1 MWCSLFFF
9 CGPRL
14 VIDVKPRGE
23 MILKPLDV
31 SAIRRETRHLL
42 VGHDL
47 RYVASVDSTNRL
59 ARECTDW
66 KTGTTFITDFQ
77 YAGKGRQGK
86 SWEAPA
92 YSSLLL
98 SVSVRLPMGAAPGA
112 CTMLA
117 SLGSADAIRSTCAL
131 SPVLKWPNDVLLGGR
146 KCCGILAEYSPRSS
160 RRVILGIGINVNFD
174 PRAVKTVPGAIST
187 LQVESGGP
195 VSREELAIALFASLD
210 LWYRVLIHR
219 SDRVVD
225 AWAAQ
230 LDTIGRP
237 IEVKEQAST
246 WSGMALAIQPDG
258 GLLVRRTDGVERVIY
273 AADVSVRSS

>member
-1 MWCSLFFF
+1 MWCSLFLFV
-9 CGPRL
+9 PQL
-14 VIDVKPRGE
+14 VNDVTPRGE
-23 MILKPLDV
+23 MSLKPLDV
-31 SAIRRETRHLL
+31 PAIRRQTRHLL

-77 YAGKGRQGK
+77 SAGKGRQGK
-86 SWEAPA
+86 SWQAPA

-98 SVSVRLPMGAAPGA
+98 SVSVRLPSGAAPGA
-112 CTMLA
+112 GAMLA
-117 SLGSADAIRSTCAL
+117 SLSSAEAIRRTCSL

-146 KCCGILAEYSPRSS
+146 KCCGILAEYSPGFS
-160 RRVILGIGINVNFD
+160 RRVILGIGINVNVD
-174 PRAVKTVPGAIST
+174 PRAVETLPGAVST
-187 LQVESGGP
+187 LQEESGGP
-195 VSREELAIALFASLD
+195 VSREALAIALFTSLD
-210 LWYRVLIHR
+210 LWYRVLIHS
-219 SDRVVD
+219 SDLVVD

-246 WSGMALAIQPDG
+246 WSGMALAVQPDG
-258 GLLVRRTDGVERVIY
+258 GLLARRTDGVERVIY
-273 AADVSVRSS
+273 AADVSIRSS

>member
-1 MWCSLFFF
+1 
-9 CGPRL
+9 
-14 VIDVKPRGE
+14 
-23 MILKPLDV
+23 MILKPLDIP
-31 SAIRRETRHLL
+31 AIRRQTRPLL

-59 ARECTDW
+59 ARECTNW

-98 SVSVRLPMGAAPGA
+98 SVSVRLPTGAAPGT

-117 SLGSADAIRSTCAL
+117 SLSAADAIRRTCLL
-131 SPVLKWPNDVLLGGR
+131 SPVLKWPNDLLLGGR
-146 KCCGILAEYSPRSS
+146 KCCGILAEYSPGFA

-174 PRAVKTVPGAIST
+174 PRAVDTLPGAIST
-187 LQVESGGP
+187 LQEECGRP
-195 VSREELAIALFASLD
+195 VSREELAVALFTSLD
-210 LWYRVLIHR
+210 LWYRILIHR

-225 AWAAQ
+225 AWATQ

-246 WSGMALAIQPDG
+246 WSGMALAVQPDG
-258 GLLVRRTDGVERVIY
+258 GLVARRTDGVERVIY
-273 AADVSVRSS
+273 AADVSIRSS